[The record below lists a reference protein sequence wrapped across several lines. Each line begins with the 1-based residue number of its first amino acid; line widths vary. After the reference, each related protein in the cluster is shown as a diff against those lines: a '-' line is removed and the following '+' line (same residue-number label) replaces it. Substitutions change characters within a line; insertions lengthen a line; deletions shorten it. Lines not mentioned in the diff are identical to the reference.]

1 MLLQANFNNQRIH
14 GYSRMNI
21 LQTKIVAKKIALIV
35 ALTALCVS
43 TSYIMSAVPNINLMD
58 LLVFVTGFS
67 FGSYVGASVA
77 MLSWIVY
84 GVINPLGFNIVIL
97 ISCIIGEMIFGVV
110 GGIIRNSAKLDKPN
124 NLHIEFGILG
134 LVLSTTYDLITNTV
148 YARIFN
154 LPIITAIVS
163 GWLLPPWFGIIHE
176 VSNLI
181 LFSVIA
187 LPLVKA
193 MLKIKERTIIV

>member
-1 MLLQANFNNQRIH
+1 
-14 GYSRMNI
+14 MNI
-21 LQTKIVAKKIALIV
+21 LQTRSVAKKIALIA
-35 ALTALCVS
+35 ALTALCTS
-43 TSYIMSAVPNINLMD
+43 TNYIMSAIPNINLMD

-67 FGSYVGASVA
+67 FGTFVGASVA
-77 MLSWIVY
+77 ILSWVVY

-97 ISCIIGEMIFGVV
+97 ASCIIGETIFGVI
-110 GGIIRNSAKLDKPN
+110 GGVIRNWTRLERPG
-124 NLHIEFGILG
+124 NLCIEFGVLG
-134 LVLSTTYDLITNTV
+134 LVLSTTYDLITNIV

-154 LPIITAIVS
+154 LPTITAIVS

-181 LFSVIA
+181 LFSIIA

-193 MLKIKERTIIV
+193 MLKIKERAIIV

>member
-1 MLLQANFNNQRIH
+1 
-14 GYSRMNI
+14 MNI
-21 LQTKIVAKKIALIV
+21 LQTGSSAKKLALIV

-43 TSYIMSAVPNINLMD
+43 TNYMMSAVPNINLMD

-67 FGSYVGASVA
+67 FGAFAGASVA
-77 MLSWIVY
+77 TLSWMVY
-84 GVINPLGFNIVIL
+84 GVINPLGSNIIIL
-97 ISCIIGEMIFGVV
+97 VSCIIGEMIFGVV
-110 GGIIRNSAKLDKPN
+110 GGVIGKSIKLHRSR
-124 NLHIEFGILG
+124 NLHIEFGLLG
-134 LVLSTTYDLITNTV
+134 LVLSTTYDLITNMV
-148 YARIFN
+148 YAKVFN

-181 LFSVIA
+181 LFSVVA

-193 MLKIKERTIIV
+193 MLKVKERVIIV